1 MSIREVLTSV
11 RDRCD
16 EKGISRVDQ
25 ELLIAHVLG
34 ISRME
39 IHARELSLNNSQR
52 EEFNRLLEERISGA
66 PLHYLTGEAPF
77 RYLTFSVGPGVLI
90 PRPESEALIDAIL
103 VEIEKRGNNQTSI
116 VDLGAGSGALAISIA
131 YEALQRGARVNVVA
145 VEKEAEARSW
155 LERNI
160 ARHDVDVRVIAAD
173 VDEALI
179 DVRCDIV
186 VANPPYIPD
195 GSNLPVDVMHEPAAA
210 LFGGR
215 DGLEVPQRFI
225 RCATRV
231 LKSDGL
237 LVLEHHESQ
246 QQALADLLH
255 SNYREVEVHRDL
267 NDRPRWISARR
278 K

>member
-25 ELLIAHVLG
+25 ELLLAHVLG
-34 ISRME
+34 VSRME
-39 IHARELSLNNSQR
+39 IHARELSLDNSQI
-52 EEFNRLLEERISGA
+52 EEFNRLLEERINGA

-103 VEIEKRGNNQTSI
+103 AEIEKRGNNQTSI

-131 YEALQRGARVNVVA
+131 YEALQRSARVNVVA

-195 GSNLPVDVMHEPAAA
+195 GSILPVDVMHEPAAA
-210 LFGGR
+210 LFGGS

-246 QQALADLLH
+246 QKALADLLH
-255 SNYREVEVHRDL
+255 SNYREVELHRDL

>member
-116 VDLGAGSGALAISIA
+116 VDLGAGSGALGISIA

-225 RCATRV
+225 GCATRV